1 MYYIAKPKSFAMTML
16 TALVCFSIL
25 PIVGAMIS
33 LSILFV
39 YFFFSNP
46 RHMREVP
53 PHAKFFR
60 KQQWKTVGIWSAILF
75 AVFYVF
81 LLGIPQMLLIHG
93 WPPFF

>member
-53 PHAKFFR
+53 PNAKFFR
-60 KQQWKTVGIWSAILF
+60 KQQWKTVAIWSAILF
-75 AVFYVF
+75 SVFYVF
-81 LLGIPQMLLIHG
+81 LLGIPQMLVLHD
-93 WPPFF
+93 W

>member
-1 MYYIAKPKSFAMTML
+1 MYYIAKPKSFAWTML

-53 PHAKFFR
+53 PQAKFLR

-75 AVFYVF
+75 VVFYIF

-93 WPPFF
+93 WAPFF